1 MSIEVENL
9 SFRYRNDA
17 PHDALSNVSLTL
29 RTGDLHFLIGPN
41 GSGKTTFIRC
51 IAGLLTP
58 ASGKITILGENM
70 VLLNNRERARRIGYI
85 PQSEAPTFSFTV
97 RQVVVMGR
105 ASFHNLF
112 GIPSPD
118 DYHQASLAMKL
129 VGIIHLADRECTSIS
144 GGEWQL
150 VLIARALA
158 QQPSVLLMDE
168 PTSHLDLSNQMR
180 ILGVIR
186 DLIQQGYTVIFVSHN
201 PDQAFLLK
209 STVSVMKAGRIIQ
222 TGSAEDVITSTRMEE
237 TYGVKVMI
245 LPKNGNVI
253 RGVCVPV
260 LPQ

>member
-1 MSIEVENL
+1 MSIEVVNL
-9 SFRYRNDA
+9 SFRYGNNA
-17 PHDALSNVSLTL
+17 PRDALSEVSLNL

-41 GSGKTTFIRC
+41 GSGKTTLIRC
-51 IAGLLTP
+51 ITGLLTP
-58 ASGKITILGENM
+58 TRGMITIQGEN
-70 VLLNNRERARRIGYI
+70 LLNLNNRERARRIGYV
-85 PQSEAPTFSFTV
+85 PQSEAPTFSFTA

-112 GIPSPD
+112 GVPSPD
-118 DYHQASLAMKL
+118 DYHHADQAMNQ

-180 ILGVIR
+180 ILSTIR
-186 DLIQQGYTVIFVSHN
+186 DLIHQGYTVIFVSHN
-201 PDQAFLLK
+201 PDQAFLIR
-209 STVSVMKAGRIIQ
+209 SQVSVMKEGRIIQ
-222 TGSAEDVITSTRMEE
+222 TGTAEEVITSSRMEE

-245 LPKNGNVI
+245 LLQNGNVI

-260 LPQ
+260 LPE